1 MAQSTFALT
10 VYRHSCPS
18 PSSPSSPPLNIDFWD
33 TAGQER
39 FNSMHP
45 SYYHRAHA
53 CLLVFDI
60 TRKLSYQHLDHWHAE
75 LQSVRPGLPCLVA
88 ANKVDED
95 DSVTKKVFAF
105 TKKRQG
111 AAGGVVGGVRF
122 VSAADGLNVVRTF
135 RELIAIADEYRRRG
149 NEADFSGEVMDA
161 LDYFD
166 RKEKKAAQAAGTT
179 AGSGTE
185 SAAAPAA
192 GREDLY

>member
-1 MAQSTFALT
+1 
-10 VYRHSCPS
+10 
-18 PSSPSSPPLNIDFWD
+18 
-33 TAGQER
+33 
-39 FNSMHP
+39 MHP

-75 LQSVRPGLPCLVA
+75 LQSVRPGLPTVVA

-135 RELIAIADEYRRRG
+135 KELIAIADEYRRKG

-161 LDYFD
+161 LDYFE
-166 RKEKKAAQAAGTT
+166 RKEKKAAQTAAAAAG
-179 AGSGTE
+179 AAPQTE
-185 SAAAPAA
+185 AAAKP
-192 GREDLY
+192 GREELY